1 MEVINSEKC
10 RRVKA
15 INMFL
20 SISTGVYRDNQ
31 QELLPMEEVAFEP
44 LDYTQIVR
52 PLVLRDRVNGM
63 SFYGIG
69 IKYGLTY
76 RQVQWICVR
85 CARKTDRGIVT
96 TEHEACS
103 M

>member
-1 MEVINSEKC
+1 MEIDTARQ

-20 SISTGVYRDNQ
+20 SISTGVYRENQ
-31 QELLPMEEVAFEP
+31 QPLLPMEELAFEP

-63 SFYGIG
+63 SFHGMA

-96 TEHEACS
+96 TEHEVSS